1 MRRAGLT
8 AAIALLAGLPALA
21 QDAPAPAT
29 AAPAVTA
36 PAPATVVGVRGG
48 IHPDYNRLVFDWTR
62 PTDYRVSREGNRV
75 TVTFR
80 VAATANLT
88 PASRTRLARISGLSQ
103 ASQDGNLT
111 VSFTVPDGAVVRDS
125 RIGPRV
131 VLDVA
136 DPPRTSAAAQAQPPA
151 AQPPASAP
159 TQAAQAPVAP
169 TGQRPPAQA
178 RRPTP
183 EEQAAAR
190 RQAEGAP
197 LFQTRAGQPPAA
209 GAPATAAAATAQ
221 APPAPVA
228 PPTGATATAAPTP
241 LVPSA
246 AARAGATTQAAAGQ
260 PVPTPAAPPSQ
271 AAAQPAAGNAQP
283 APSPAQVSVT
293 STAEQQPTQAI
304 TLVFDPKAP
313 ASAAVFERAGW
324 LYVLFDREVP
334 PETAPAVGS
343 VPGLSTPVEPV
354 TVTGGSGF
362 RLPAPALLEGRVQ
375 REGTAWRVML
385 ERPTGQPAAGLA
397 VQADPD
403 FALGARLV
411 VQAADAERVLD
422 FTDPVVGDRLRVVP
436 LPMPDNRITA
446 PERYAEAQ
454 LLPTLQGVVVRP
466 LHDQL
471 LVQPVREGVELTVP
485 GGLRLSPAEDVRVAN
500 PPPVVSE
507 PDRLYDYKRWGQVA
521 ADQYM
526 RTRQARWDAMIA
538 QAEAVRNRGR
548 LDLARFYLANG
559 LGPEAL
565 GMLTLVQEKQPD
577 VDRRAEFLAVRG
589 PARLLSGDFKGGAED
604 LANPSLEAEPDTDLW
619 RALAA
624 SGLGDPAKAHDL
636 FSRHKELLANYPEP
650 FFTRLS
656 LAAADAA
663 LQRGQAEAAALV
675 VDRMVRRGS
684 HKGPRAAAVNYMR
697 GAVFAALGDGD
708 KAEKAYQEAM
718 AGNDRL
724 YQVRAGMDLV
734 DLRLKAGKLTP
745 KQAAEEMEKLRF
757 AWRGDQLELAVQRR
771 IGDTHVKAGNYAQ
784 AFDTMKRTIS
794 LFPDDPA
801 AKEVAAQITRTFTDL
816 FGKDGAAHLSP
827 LEALALYEQYRELT
841 PPGPDGDRIIQMLA
855 GRLVEI
861 DLLDRAGTLLD
872 HQVQFRLAGEE
883 KARVGT
889 RLAGIRLLDSRP
901 EEALAA
907 LDKSEGPGLPA
918 ALAEERRLLRAR
930 ALSQTAKSGDALQ
943 LLASDQ
949 SRPANLLRIDIA
961 MRDKQW
967 KAAAQAL
974 GEVIGPPPA
983 AGQPLDPQ
991 VAGLVVNRAVA
1002 LSLAQDNAGLDK
1014 LRQDFGAAMEKSR
1027 EATAFRVLT
1036 RPGEAAGLV
1045 DARTIQGRMAEIDL
1059 FRSFL
1064 DSYRTKPMA
1073 TAPQAATPAAAGQQ
1087 AQAPR

>member
-8 AAIALLAGLPALA
+8 AAIALLAGLPSLA
-21 QDAPAPAT
+21 QEVAAPAPAT
-29 AAPAVTA
+29 AQPPAAVA
-36 PAPATVVGVRGG
+36 PAPAAVVGVRGG
-48 IHPDYNRLVFDWTR
+48 IHPDYNRLVFDWTK
-62 PTDYRVSREGNRV
+62 PTEYRVSRDGNRV
-75 TVTFR
+75 TVTFP

-88 PASRTRLARISGLSQ
+88 PASRTRLARISGLTQTSR
-103 ASQDGNLT
+103 DGMLS

-136 DPPRTSAAAQAQPPA
+136 DPPKTAASPGQAVQP
-151 AQPPASAP
+151 Q
-159 TQAAQAPVAP
+159 QAASPAKA
-169 TGQRPPAQA
+169 PPAQVA
-178 RRPTP
+178 QQQPAPAAKPPTA

-197 LFQTRAGQPPAA
+197 LFQIRGNQQTPPVP
-209 GAPATAAAATAQ
+209 GNPATAQ
-221 APPAPVA
+221 AAPAPTPDTA
-228 PPTGATATAAPTP
+228 SPATAAPTP
-241 LVPSA
+241 LMPPNPGKGSPA
-246 AARAGATTQAAAGQ
+246 AAPAPTTQAQAQ
-260 PVPTPAAPPSQ
+260 PAPAAKV
-271 AAAQPAAGNAQP
+271 AAQPAAGAPVAP
-283 APSPAQVSVT
+283 APA
-293 STAEQQPTQAI
+293 AEQQQAAQSV
-304 TLVFDPKAP
+304 TLVFDPKIP
-313 ASAAVFERAGW
+313 AAAAVFERAGW

-334 PETAPAVGS
+334 PGTAPAPGS
-343 VPGLSTPVEPV
+343 VPGLTTPVEPV
-354 TVTGGSGF
+354 QVPEGAGF
-362 RLPAPALLEGRVQ
+362 RLPSPALLEGRVQ
-375 REGTAWRVML
+375 RDGTAWRVVL
-385 ERPTGQPAAGLA
+385 ERPAGQAVTSLP

-411 VQAADAERVLD
+411 VQAEDADKVLT
-422 FTDPVVGDRLRVVP
+422 FTDPVVGDRLRVAP
-436 LPMPDNRITA
+436 LPVPDNRVAA

-454 LLPTLQGVVVRP
+454 LLPTLQGIVVRP

-485 GGLRLSPAEDVRVAN
+485 GGLRLSPEEDVRVAN

-507 PDRLYDYKRWGQVA
+507 PDRLYDYKRWGQVP

-538 QAEAVRNRGR
+538 QPEAIRNRGR

-559 LGPEAL
+559 MGPEAL
-565 GMLTLVQEKQPD
+565 GMLALVQEKQPD

-604 LANPSLEAEPDTDLW
+604 LSAASLDAEPDTDLW

-624 SGLGDPAKAHDL
+624 SGLGDPGRAHDL
-636 FSRHKELLANYPEP
+636 FSKHKELLSNYPELY
-650 FFTRLS
+650 FTRMS

-675 VDRMVRRGS
+675 VDRLVRRGS
-684 HKGPRAAAVNYMR
+684 HKGPQAAAVNYMR
-697 GAVFAALGDGD
+697 GAVFAALGDTD
-708 KAEKAYQEAM
+708 KSEKAFQEAL

-724 YQVRAGMDLV
+724 YQVRADMDLV
-734 DLRLKAGKLTP
+734 DLRLKAGKITP

-801 AKEVAAQITRTFTDL
+801 AKEIAAQITRTFTDL

-883 KARVGT
+883 KARVGA

-907 LDKSEGPGLPA
+907 LDKSEMQGLPGP
-918 ALAEERRLLRAR
+918 LAEERRLLRAR
-930 ALSQTAKSGDALQ
+930 ALSQTARSGDALQ
-943 LLASDQ
+943 LLTADQ

-974 GEVIGPPPA
+974 GDVIGPPPP
-983 AGQPLDPQ
+983 AGQALDPQ
-991 VAGLVVNRAVA
+991 VVGLVVNRAVA
-1002 LSLAQDNAGLDK
+1002 LSLAQDNVGLDK
-1014 LRQDFGAAMEKSR
+1014 LRQDFGTAMEKSR

-1064 DSYRTKPMA
+1064 DSYRTKPGGNA
-1073 TAPQAATPAAAGQQ
+1073 APAPTGAGQQ